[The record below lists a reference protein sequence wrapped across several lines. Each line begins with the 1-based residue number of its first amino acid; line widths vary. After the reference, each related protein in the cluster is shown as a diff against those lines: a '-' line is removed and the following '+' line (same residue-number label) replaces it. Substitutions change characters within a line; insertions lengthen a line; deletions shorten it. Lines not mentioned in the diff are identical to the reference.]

1 MSWNNKTETEKMKK
15 QQAENKTMY
24 AASHMTETSI
34 QKIQEY
40 DLQMFRKERSINENM
55 EIFFPF
61 SYDENDPQF
70 RKADA
75 EASAAME
82 PVSDPFHYGFQDDRL
97 NRIWQTGDEIDQQIL
112 KCLSMEMSLADIARV
127 LQISKTAVS
136 KRIADMKKIF

>member
-1 MSWNNKTETEKMKK
+1 MGWNNKTETEKMKK
-15 QQAENKTMY
+15 QQAENKAMY
-24 AASHMTETSI
+24 IASHMTETSI

-82 PVSDPFHYGFQDDRL
+82 VSDPFHYGFQDDRL
-97 NRIWQTGDEIDQQIL
+97 NRIWQTGDEVDQQIL
-112 KCLSMEMSLADIARV
+112 KCLSMEMSLTEIARG

-136 KRIADMKKIF
+136 KRISDYKKFF